1 LNFTTPRGL
10 GRRLYRKCPS
20 ANGTKNKE
28 IPHVRGEVGPSV
40 HGKPQGHV
48 DKKTANPRGKRPK
61 DLGGKGDKIVRC
73 NRYENEGSE
82 EE

>member
-1 LNFTTPRGL
+1 MTPRGL
-10 GRRLYRKCPS
+10 GRLLYRKCPS
-20 ANGTKNKE
+20 ASDTKNKV
-28 IPHVRGEVGPSV
+28 IPHTRGEVGPSV

-61 DLGGKGDKIVRC
+61 DLGGMGEKIVRC

-82 EE
+82 MLKEK